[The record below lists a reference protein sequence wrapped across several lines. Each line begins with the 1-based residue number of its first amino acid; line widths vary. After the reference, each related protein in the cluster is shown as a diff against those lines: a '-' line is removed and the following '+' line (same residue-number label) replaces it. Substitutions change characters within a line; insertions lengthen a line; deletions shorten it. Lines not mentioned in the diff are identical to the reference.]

1 MSLLD
6 LHALLPILIL
16 VFGGTAIL
24 MAGAWFREPLPLIAG
39 GVATAFLGAVA
50 AGLLQPPTAEIAGL
64 FSAGGYARFYTILWS
79 LLAAAG
85 LMVASRY
92 IVEKKIGAG
101 EYVSLVLY
109 AAAGMAL
116 LSSATHLLGLFLALE
131 TFTLAFYILIA
142 SNRRCELSAEAGL
155 KYLLM
160 GAVATGFMAFGI
172 ALIYAASGSLAL
184 PDAVVQLTTETGE
197 LHTLGLQAW
206 GLLGW
211 GMVLIAVGFKI
222 SLAPFHLW
230 TPDVYQGAPAPV
242 GGLLATGSKGAVV
255 AALVGVLAMAGP
267 VWHDLA
273 DLIWLLAA
281 LTMLVGAFSALGQK
295 NLKRLLAYSSVTHM
309 GTLLVGLLCQT
320 SEGLAA
326 TTFYVVVYVIASFGA
341 FAVIASLANERGEP
355 MEFDQWRGLG
365 YLYPVRCGVLV
376 LILLSLAGLPATAGF
391 MAKFAIFDA
400 ALQSGYVGLVVIGI
414 FASVISFAFYL
425 RVTMLLFQPEESTSR
440 WHKGTAPE
448 HAVLA
453 VCASA
458 VLLLGLFPGILF
470 DLIGRILP

>member
-6 LHALLPILIL
+6 LLALLPILVL

-24 MAGAWFREPLPLIAG
+24 MASAWYDESRALIAG
-39 GVATAFLGAVA
+39 GILTALLAALTAGMVA
-50 AGLLQPPTAEIAGL
+50 PPVAEIAGL
-64 FSAGGYARFYTILWS
+64 FSASGFARFFTILWS

-85 LMVASRY
+85 LMIAGRF
-92 IVEKKIGAG
+92 IIEKKLGAG
-101 EYVSLVLY
+101 EYVSLVLFG
-109 AAAGMAL
+109 AAGMAL
-116 LSSATHLLGLFLALE
+116 LSSATHLLGLFIALE
-131 TFTLAFYILIA
+131 TFTLVFYILIA
-142 SNRRCELSAEAGL
+142 CNRRCDLAAEAGL

-172 ALIYAASGSLAL
+172 ALIYASTGSLAL
-184 PDAVVQLTTETGE
+184 PDAVTQLTTASGE
-197 LHTLGLQAW
+197 LHAW

-211 GMVLIAVGFKI
+211 GMILIAVGFKI

-242 GGLLATGSKGAVV
+242 AALLATGSKGAVV
-255 AALVGVLAMAGP
+255 AALVGMLAMSGP
-267 VWHDLA
+267 IWHDLV

-281 LTMLVGAFSALGQK
+281 LTMLVGAFSALAQK

-326 TTFYVVVYVIASFGA
+326 TTFYVVVYVVASFGA
-341 FAVIASLANERGEP
+341 FAVIASLADKRGEP
-355 MEFDQWRGLG
+355 MSFDELRGLG
-365 YLYPVRCGVLV
+365 YRHPVRCAVLV
-376 LILLSLAGLPATAGF
+376 LLLLSLAGLPATAGF
-391 MAKFAIFDA
+391 MAKFTIFHA
-400 ALQSGYVGLVVIGI
+400 ALQSGYIGLVVIGV

-425 RVTMLLFQPEESTSR
+425 RVSMLLFQADESTSSR
-440 WHKGTAPE
+440 SVGSTLE

-453 VCASA
+453 VCSSA
-458 VLLLGLFPGILF
+458 VLVLGLFPGVLF
-470 DLIGRILP
+470 DLISRLLP

>member
-6 LHALLPILIL
+6 LLALLPILIL

-24 MAGAWFREPLPLIAG
+24 MAGAWYRQPMPLLAAG
-39 GVATAFLGAVA
+39 TITALLGAVA
-50 AGLLQPPTAEIAGL
+50 AGTVPPPVSEIAGL

-92 IVEKKIGAG
+92 IIEKKVGAG

-172 ALIYAASGSLAL
+172 ALIYAATGSLAL
-184 PDAVVQLTTETGE
+184 PDAVVQLMTATGE
-197 LHTLGLQAW
+197 LHAW

-267 VWHDLA
+267 VWHDLV

-365 YLYPVRCGVLV
+365 YLHPVRCGVLV

-400 ALQSGYVGLVVIGI
+400 ALQSGYVGLVVIGV
-414 FASVISFAFYL
+414 FASVVSFAFYL
-425 RVTMLLFQPEESTSR
+425 RVTMLLFQPEDSASR

-458 VLLLGLFPGILF
+458 IMLLGLFPGILF
-470 DLIGRILP
+470 DLIGLILP

>member
-6 LHALLPILIL
+6 LLALSPILIL
-16 VFGGTAIL
+16 AFGGTAIL
-24 MAGAWFREPLPLIAG
+24 MAGAWYREPRPLIAG
-39 GVATAFLGAVA
+39 GVATALLGAIA

-92 IVEKKIGAG
+92 IIEKKIGAG

-142 SNRRCELSAEAGL
+142 SNRSCEMAAEAGL

-172 ALIYAASGSLAL
+172 ALIYAASGTLAL
-184 PDAVVQLTTETGE
+184 PDAVVLLTTETGE
-197 LHTLGLQAW
+197 LQAW

-211 GMVLIAVGFKI
+211 GLVLIAVGFKI

-242 GGLLATGSKGAVV
+242 AGLLATGSKGAVV

-267 VWHDLA
+267 VWHDLV

-320 SEGLAA
+320 SAGLTA

-341 FAVIASLANERGEP
+341 FAVIASLADERGEP
-355 MEFDQWRGLG
+355 MEFDHWRGLG
-365 YLYPVRCGVLV
+365 YRHPVRCGVLV
-376 LILLSLAGLPATAGF
+376 LLLLSLAGLPATAGF
-391 MAKFAIFDA
+391 MAKFAIFHA
-400 ALQSGYVGLVVIGI
+400 ALQSGYVGLVLIGV

-425 RVTMLLFQPEESTSR
+425 RVTILLFQPEESAFR
-440 WHKGTAPE
+440 RHKGTAPE

-470 DLIGRILP
+470 DLIAQILP

>member
-6 LHALLPILIL
+6 LLALLPILIL
-16 VFGGTAIL
+16 VFGGTVIL
-24 MAGAWFREPLPLIAG
+24 MAGAWYRQPIPLLAAG
-39 GVATAFLGAVA
+39 TMTALLGAVA
-50 AGLLQPPTAEIAGL
+50 AGMVPPPVSEIAGL
-64 FSAGGYARFYTILWS
+64 FSAGGYARFFTILWS
-79 LLAAAG
+79 LLAAMG

-92 IVEKKIGAG
+92 IIEKKIGAG

-116 LSSATHLLGLFLALE
+116 LSSATHLLGLFLGLE

-142 SNRRCELSAEAGL
+142 SNRRCELAAEAGL
-155 KYLLM
+155 KYLLL

-172 ALIYAASGSLAL
+172 ALIYAASGTLAL
-184 PDAVVQLTTETGE
+184 PDAVVRLMTATGE
-197 LHTLGLQAW
+197 LHAW

-242 GGLLATGSKGAVV
+242 AGLLATGSKGAVV
-255 AALVGVLAMAGP
+255 AALVGMLAMAGP
-267 VWHDLA
+267 IWHDLI

-281 LTMLVGAFSALGQK
+281 LTMLAGAFGALSQK
-295 NLKRLLAYSSVTHM
+295 NLKRLLAYSSVAHM

-320 SEGLAA
+320 SAGLAA
-326 TTFYVVVYVIASFGA
+326 TTFYVVIYVVASFGA
-341 FAVIASLANERGEP
+341 FAVIASLADERGEP
-355 MEFDQWRGLG
+355 VEFDQWRGLG
-365 YLYPVRCGVLV
+365 YRHPVRCGVLI
-376 LILLSLAGLPATAGF
+376 LLLLSLAGLPATAGF
-391 MAKFAIFDA
+391 MAKFAIFHA
-400 ALQSGYVGLVVIGI
+400 ALQSGYVGLVLIGV
-414 FASVISFAFYL
+414 FTSVISFAFYL
-425 RVTMLLFQPEESTSR
+425 RVAMLLFQPEESASR

-448 HAVLA
+448 HAALA

-458 VLLLGLFPGILF
+458 VLLLGLFPGLLF
-470 DLIGRILP
+470 DLIAHILP

>member
-6 LHALLPILIL
+6 LLALLPVLIL
-16 VFGGTAIL
+16 AFGGTAIL
-24 MAGAWFREPLPLIAG
+24 MAGAWYRQSRPLLAG
-39 GVATAFLGAVA
+39 GIATALLGALA
-50 AGLLQPPTAEIAGL
+50 AGMVPPPTSEIAGL
-64 FSAGGYARFYTILWS
+64 FSSGAYARFYAILWS

-92 IVEKKIGAG
+92 ITEKRIGAG

-116 LSSATHLLGLFLALE
+116 LSSAIHLLGLFIALE
-131 TFTLAFYILIA
+131 MFTLAFYILIA
-142 SNRRCELSAEAGL
+142 CNRRCVMAAEAGL

-172 ALIYAASGSLAL
+172 ALIYASSGSLAL
-184 PDAVVQLTTETGE
+184 PEAVVRLTAASGQL
-197 LHTLGLQAW
+197 HAW

-211 GMVLIAVGFKI
+211 GLVFIAVGFKI

-255 AALVGVLAMAGP
+255 AALVGMLAISGP
-267 VWHDLA
+267 VWQNLVDL
-273 DLIWLLAA
+273 LWLLAA

-320 SEGLAA
+320 TEGLAA
-326 TTFYVVVYVIASFGA
+326 TTFYLVVYVVASFGA
-341 FAVIASLANERGEP
+341 FAVIASLASERGEP
-355 MEFDQWRGLG
+355 MAFDQLRGLG
-365 YLYPVRCGVLV
+365 HRHPLRCGVLA
-376 LILLSLAGLPATAGF
+376 LFLLSLAGLPATAGF
-391 MAKFAIFDA
+391 MAKFAIFNA
-400 ALQSGYVGLVVIGI
+400 ALQAGYVGLVLIGI

-425 RVTMLLFQPEESTSR
+425 RVTMLLFQSDEPVSS
-440 WHKGTAPE
+440 WHDGTATE

-453 VCASA
+453 VCTSA
-458 VLLLGLFPGILF
+458 VLLLGLFPGVLF

>member
-6 LHALLPILIL
+6 LLALLPILIL

-24 MAGAWFREPLPLIAG
+24 MAGAWYRQPRPLIAG
-39 GVATAFLGAVA
+39 GVVTALLAAVS
-50 AGLLQPPTAEIAGL
+50 AGLVQPPTAEIAGL
-64 FSAGGYARFYTILWS
+64 FSAGGYARFFTILWS

-85 LMVASRY
+85 LMVAGRY
-92 IVEKKIGAG
+92 VSEKKIGAG

-142 SNRRCELSAEAGL
+142 SNRRCELAAEAGL

-184 PDAVVQLTTETGE
+184 PDAVVLLTTATGE
-197 LHTLGLQAW
+197 LHAW

-242 GGLLATGSKGAVV
+242 AGLLATGSKGAVV

-267 VWHDLA
+267 VWHDLV

-281 LTMLVGAFSALGQK
+281 LTMLVGAFSALNQK

-326 TTFYVVVYVIASFGA
+326 TTFYIVVYVIASFGA
-341 FAVIASLANERGEP
+341 FAIIASLADERGEP
-355 MEFDQWRGLG
+355 TEFDQWRGLG
-365 YLYPVRCGVLV
+365 YHHPVRCGVLA

-400 ALQSGYVGLVVIGI
+400 ALKSGYVGLVVIGVL
-414 FASVISFAFYL
+414 ASVVSFAFYL
-425 RVTMLLFQPEESTSR
+425 RVTMLLFQPDESASR
-440 WHKGTAPE
+440 WHRGTAPE

-458 VLLLGLFPGILF
+458 ILLLGLFPGLLF
-470 DLIGRILP
+470 DLIGGILP

>member
-6 LHALLPILIL
+6 LLALLPILIL

-24 MAGAWFREPLPLIAG
+24 MAGAWYRQPRPLIAG
-39 GVATAFLGAVA
+39 GVVTALLAAVS
-50 AGLLQPPTAEIAGL
+50 AGLVQPPTAEIAGL
-64 FSAGGYARFYTILWS
+64 FSAGGYARFFTILWS

-85 LMVASRY
+85 LMVAGRY
-92 IVEKKIGAG
+92 VAEKKIGAG

-142 SNRRCELSAEAGL
+142 SNRRCELAAEAGL

-184 PDAVVQLTTETGE
+184 PDAVVLLTTATGE
-197 LHTLGLQAW
+197 LHAW

-242 GGLLATGSKGAVV
+242 AGLLATGSKGAVV

-267 VWHDLA
+267 VWHDLV

-281 LTMLVGAFSALGQK
+281 LTMLVGAFSALNQK

-326 TTFYVVVYVIASFGA
+326 TTFYIVVYVIASFGA
-341 FAVIASLANERGEP
+341 FAIIASLADERGEP
-355 MEFDQWRGLG
+355 TEFDQWRGLG
-365 YLYPVRCGVLV
+365 YHHPVRCGVLA

-400 ALQSGYVGLVVIGI
+400 ALKSGYVGLVVIGVL
-414 FASVISFAFYL
+414 ASVVSFAFYL
-425 RVTMLLFQPEESTSR
+425 RVTMLLFQPDESASR
-440 WHKGTAPE
+440 WHRGTAPE

-458 VLLLGLFPGILF
+458 ILLLGLFPGLLF
-470 DLIGRILP
+470 DLIGGILP

>member
-6 LHALLPILIL
+6 LLALLPILIL

-24 MAGAWFREPLPLIAG
+24 MAGAWYREPGPLLAG
-39 GVATAFLGAVA
+39 GIITALLAAIA
-50 AGLLQPPTAEIAGL
+50 AGLVPPPTADVAGL
-64 FSAGGYARFYTILWS
+64 FSAGGYARFFTILWS
-79 LLAAAG
+79 LLAATG
-85 LMVASRY
+85 LLIACRY
-92 IVEKKIGAG
+92 IIEKSLGAG

-116 LSSATHLLGLFLALE
+116 LSSAIHLLGLFLALE

-142 SNRRCELSAEAGL
+142 SNRRCELAAEAGL

-172 ALIYAASGSLAL
+172 ALIYAAAGTLVL
-184 PDAVVQLTTETGE
+184 PDAVIRIMTTTGE
-197 LHTLGLQAW
+197 LHAW

-222 SLAPFHLW
+222 SLVPFHLW

-242 GGLLATGSKGAVV
+242 SGLLATGSKGAVV
-255 AALVGVLAMAGP
+255 AALVGLLAMAGP
-267 VWHDLA
+267 VWGSLTDL
-273 DLIWLLAA
+273 LWLLAA
-281 LTMLVGAFSALGQK
+281 STMLIGAFSALNQK

-320 SEGLAA
+320 TEGLTA
-326 TTFYVVVYVIASFGA
+326 TTFYLVVYVIASFGA
-341 FAVIASLANERGEP
+341 FAVIASLADQRGEP
-355 MEFDQWRGLG
+355 MEFDHWRGLG
-365 YLYPVRCGVLV
+365 RHHPVRCGVMS

-391 MAKFAIFDA
+391 MAKFTVFHA
-400 ALQSGYVGLVVIGI
+400 ALQSGYLGLVLIGVLTSI
-414 FASVISFAFYL
+414 VSFAFYL
-425 RVTMLLFQPEESTSR
+425 RITILLFQSEGSSPR
-440 WHKGTAPE
+440 WHEGTAFE

-453 VCASA
+453 VCSSA
-458 VLLLGLFPGILF
+458 ILLFGLFPGILL
-470 DLIGRILP
+470 DLIQHILP

>member
-6 LHALLPILIL
+6 LLAMLPILIL

-24 MAGAWFREPLPLIAG
+24 MAGAWFRQPVPLL
-39 GVATAFLGAVA
+39 A
-50 AGLLQPPTAEIAGL
+50 AGTVTALLAALAAGTVPPPVNEIAGL

-92 IVEKKIGAG
+92 IIEKKIGPG

-142 SNRRCELSAEAGL
+142 SNRRCALAAEAGL

-172 ALIYAASGSLAL
+172 ALIYAASGTLAL
-184 PDAVVQLTTETGE
+184 PDAVVRLTTETGQ
-197 LHTLGLQAW
+197 LQAW

-230 TPDVYQGAPAPV
+230 TADVYMGAPAPV

-267 VWHDLA
+267 VWNDLV

-281 LTMLVGAFSALGQK
+281 LTMLVGAFSALSQK

-341 FAVIASLANERGEP
+341 FAIIASLADERGEP

-365 YLYPVRCGVLV
+365 YRHPVRCGVLA

-400 ALQSGYVGLVVIGI
+400 ALKSGYVGLVVIGI

-425 RVTMLLFQPEESTSR
+425 RVTMLLFQSEESAPR

-458 VLLLGLFPGILF
+458 ILLLGLFPGILF
-470 DLIGRILP
+470 NLIAQVLP

>member
-6 LHALLPILIL
+6 LLALMPILIL

-24 MAGAWFREPLPLIAG
+24 MAGAWYREPRPLLAG
-39 GVATAFLGAVA
+39 GILTALLAAIA
-50 AGLLQPPTAEIAGL
+50 AGMVAPPVAEIAGL
-64 FSAGGYARFYTILWS
+64 FSATGYARFFTILWS

-85 LMVASRY
+85 LMVASRFV
-92 IVEKKIGAG
+92 VEKRLGAG
-101 EYVSLVLY
+101 EHVSLILY
-109 AAAGMAL
+109 AATGMAL
-116 LSSATHLLGLFLALE
+116 LSSAIHLLGLFLALE

-142 SNRRCELSAEAGL
+142 SNRRCELAAEAGL

-172 ALIYAASGSLAL
+172 ALIYASSGTLAL
-184 PDAVVQLTTETGE
+184 PEAVTLLTTATGE
-197 LHTLGLQAW
+197 LHAW

-230 TPDVYQGAPAPV
+230 TPDVYQGAPASV

-255 AALVGVLAMAGP
+255 AALVGLLAMSGP
-267 VWHDLA
+267 VWHDLV

-281 LTMLVGAFSALGQK
+281 LTMLVGSLSALNQK

-309 GTLLVGLLCQT
+309 GTLLVGLLCQS
-320 SEGLAA
+320 SEGLNA
-326 TTFYVVVYVIASFGA
+326 TTFYVVVYVVTSFAA
-341 FAVIASLANERGEP
+341 FAVIGSLADERGEP
-355 MEFDQWRGLG
+355 MTFDTWRGLG
-365 YLYPVRCGVLV
+365 YQHPVRCGVLC
-376 LILLSLAGLPATAGF
+376 LLLLSLAGLPATAGF
-391 MAKFAIFDA
+391 MAKFTIFHA
-400 ALQSGYVGLVVIGI
+400 ALQSGYLGLVLIGV
-414 FASVISFAFYL
+414 FASVVSFAFYL
-425 RVTMLLFQPEESTSR
+425 RVTMLLFQSDAPVSR
-440 WHKGTAPE
+440 WHAGTPLE

-453 VCASA
+453 VCSSA

-470 DLIGRILP
+470 DLISRLLP

>member
-6 LHALLPILIL
+6 LLALLPVLIL
-16 VFGGTAIL
+16 AFGGTAIL
-24 MAGAWFREPLPLIAG
+24 MAGAWYREPRPLLAG
-39 GVATAFLGAVA
+39 GIATALLGALA
-50 AGLLQPPTAEIAGL
+50 AGMVQPPIAEIAGL
-64 FSAGGYARFYTILWS
+64 FSAGSYARFYTILWS

-85 LMVASRY
+85 LMVAARY
-92 IVEKKIGAG
+92 IIEKKIGAG

-116 LSSATHLLGLFLALE
+116 LSSATHLLGLFIALE

-142 SNRRCELSAEAGL
+142 CNRRCELAAEAGL

-184 PDAVVQLTTETGE
+184 PEAVVRLTAASGE
-197 LHTLGLQAW
+197 LHAW

-211 GMVLIAVGFKI
+211 GLVLIAVGFKI

-255 AALVGVLAMAGP
+255 AALVGMLVISGP
-267 VWHDLA
+267 VWQNLA
-273 DLIWLLAA
+273 DLLWLLAA
-281 LTMLVGAFSALGQK
+281 LTMLVGALSALGQK

-320 SEGLAA
+320 TAGLAA
-326 TTFYVVVYVIASFGA
+326 TTFYLVVYVIASFGA
-341 FAVIASLANERGEP
+341 FAVIASLAGERGEP
-355 MEFDQWRGLG
+355 MAFDQWRGLG
-365 YLYPVRCGVLV
+365 YRHPVRCGVLA

-400 ALQSGYVGLVVIGI
+400 ALRSGYVGLVLIGI

-425 RVTMLLFQPEESTSR
+425 RVTMLLFQSDEPVSR
-440 WHKGTAPE
+440 WHDGTAME

-453 VCASA
+453 VCTSA
-458 VLLLGLFPGILF
+458 VLLFGLFPGILF

>member
-6 LHALLPILIL
+6 LLALLPILIL
-16 VFGGTAIL
+16 ALGGTAIL
-24 MAGAWFREPLPLIAG
+24 MAGAWYREPRPLIAG
-39 GVATAFLGAVA
+39 GVATALLGAIA

-92 IVEKKIGAG
+92 IIEKKIGAG

-142 SNRRCELSAEAGL
+142 SNRRCEMAAEAGL

-172 ALIYAASGSLAL
+172 ALIYAASGTLAL
-184 PDAVVQLTTETGE
+184 PDAVVLLTTETGE
-197 LHTLGLQAW
+197 LQAW

-242 GGLLATGSKGAVV
+242 AGLLATGSKGAVV
-255 AALVGVLAMAGP
+255 AALVGLLAMAGP
-267 VWHDLA
+267 VWN
-273 DLIWLLAA
+273 DLIDLVWLLAA

-309 GTLLVGLLCQT
+309 GTLLTGLLC
-320 SEGLAA
+320 
-326 TTFYVVVYVIASFGA
+326 
-341 FAVIASLANERGEP
+341 
-355 MEFDQWRGLG
+355 
-365 YLYPVRCGVLV
+365 
-376 LILLSLAGLPATAGF
+376 
-391 MAKFAIFDA
+391 
-400 ALQSGYVGLVVIGI
+400 
-414 FASVISFAFYL
+414 
-425 RVTMLLFQPEESTSR
+425 
-440 WHKGTAPE
+440 
-448 HAVLA
+448 
-453 VCASA
+453 
-458 VLLLGLFPGILF
+458 
-470 DLIGRILP
+470 